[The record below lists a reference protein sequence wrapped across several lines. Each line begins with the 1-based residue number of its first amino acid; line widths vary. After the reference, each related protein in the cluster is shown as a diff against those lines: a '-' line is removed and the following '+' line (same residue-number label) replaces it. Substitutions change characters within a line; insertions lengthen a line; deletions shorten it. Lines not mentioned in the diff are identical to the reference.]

1 MQKFPIK
8 FFSNSFSSF
17 LFALLSLLINKVLY
31 WSRSNIEWR
40 QWALWKIYSLF
51 SENTR
56 IRKDWTNLKQGREWW
71 WKLTFSR
78 QCKQSLVQNRGP
90 KKEHGNAIYKYF
102 FSTLTAMKIS
112 GEMFV
117 QCDWCKITQTDWNL
131 LYIQTV

>member
-1 MQKFPIK
+1 M
-8 FFSNSFSSF
+8 
-17 LFALLSLLINKVLY
+17 NKDNEHY
-31 WSRSNIEWR
+31 G
-40 QWALWKIYSLF
+40 KIYSLF

-71 WKLTFSR
+71 GKLTFSR
-78 QCKQSLVQNRGP
+78 QCKQSVVQDRGP
-90 KKEHGNAIYKYF
+90 KKEHGNAIYKYL

-117 QCDWCKITQTDWNL
+117 QCDWCKIKQTDWNL